1 MFRSDEYDGGA
12 LCICGG
18 CGVPKSRGAGDEGR
32 DCDRAVSSFI
42 RRVLSTCRKR
52 SVISWA
58 SLSVSTSA
66 TARGAACECSIAVV
80 DCVAVCVSMVDV

>member
-42 RRVLSTCRKR
+42 RRVLRTCRKR
-52 SVISWA
+52 SVMSWA
-58 SLSVSTSA
+58 SLFVSTSA
-66 TARGAACECSIAVV
+66 VARGATCECSMTVV
-80 DCVAVCVSMVDV
+80 DCVAMCVSIVDV